1 MPQIKIILIFF
12 HSFGGI
18 FLIIWITSVNKY
30 HKDPWPHKSYIL
42 ECIKDTINNNQENTK
57 PWSRLKCYKSNSTEK
72 TVEQDKG
79 WSDERREGEDGPGGS
94 VNRTARAGQQASP
107 WRAELN
113 KSLTLDGGGRWGR
126 VTCGCL
132 GKLGQGRQAA
142 PAMPLAVH
150 WKKSQAATVA
160 EPGKQEK
167 EGQEEMRPQG
177 SGLIVRDPE
186 ATMGTLA
193 LSLRQQRREGT
204 ARKDEIID
212 LLKRIVLAA
221 LLKWRHIRAG
231 G

>member
-1 MPQIKIILIFF
+1 M
-12 HSFGGI
+12 
-18 FLIIWITSVNKY
+18 
-30 HKDPWPHKSYIL
+30 
-42 ECIKDTINNNQENTK
+42 
-57 PWSRLKCYKSNSTEK
+57 
-72 TVEQDKG
+72 
-79 WSDERREGEDGPGGS
+79 
-94 VNRTARAGQQASP
+94 
-107 WRAELN
+107 LN
-113 KSLTLDGGGRWGR
+113 KISTLPFSVGGRRVGKECLCERVRRLWKGR
-126 VTCGCL
+126 DSGVAAREFVL
-132 GKLGQGRQAA
+132 GRDVPMTAALGEHG
-142 PAMPLAVH
+142 
-150 WKKSQAATVA
+150 S
-160 EPGKQEK
+160 EK